1 MLNNKHQAVKRII
14 ANYQEKKFNLE
25 KHYLMGKKDKRRVNI
40 LRTIISASKS
50 KLITRQMANKKN
62 NLYHHGIM
70 VVWKL
75 DFLLYNRCPDVKK
88 AILDYK
94 KNSILLNIAEIAPSP
109 NLKKINSLKISINFY
124 KKKLMNY
131 QINYNLNSLSGRFES
146 Y

>member
-1 MLNNKHQAVKRII
+1 
-14 ANYQEKKFNLE
+14 
-25 KHYLMGKKDKRRVNI
+25 
-40 LRTIISASKS
+40 
-50 KLITRQMANKKN
+50 
-62 NLYHHGIM
+62 M

-124 KKKLMNY
+124 KKKTY
-131 QINYNLNSLSGRFES
+131 ELSN
-146 Y
+146 